1 MRPRFGTKSGGG
13 VVANGTGPAKLGG
26 MTLDLRWPFTGAW
39 LTQNSP
45 AQRVPSHGTTLFAS
59 AHAIDFVGVDAA
71 GRSAPLGWRALL
83 RPEPPTGFVGFGRPV
98 LAPID
103 GRVIAVL
110 DEEPDHDA
118 HRGVPSL
125 VYALT
130 QRLRLAQGWPA
141 LAGNHVFL
149 SATGGEVVA
158 LCHLQRGSV
167 GVRVGEDVRA
177 GEPIAR
183 CGNSGNS
190 TEPHLH
196 LQAMDRPDVARARAV
211 PIRFEGALPRNG
223 EVVRI

>member
-1 MRPRFGTKSGGG
+1 MI
-13 VVANGTGPAKLGG
+13 
-26 MTLDLRWPFTGAW
+26 LDLRWPFTGAW

-45 AQRVPSHGTTLFAS
+45 AERVPSHGTTLFAS

-71 GRSAPLGWRALL
+71 RRSAPLGWRALL

-98 LAPID
+98 LAPVD

-125 VYALT
+125 AYVLT
-130 QRLRLAQGWPA
+130 QRRRLAQGWSA
-141 LAGNHVFL
+141 LAGNHIFL
-149 SATGGEVVA
+149 AAPGGEVVA

-167 GVRVGEDVRA
+167 GVRVGQYVRA

-196 LQAMDRPDVARARAV
+196 LQAMDRPDVTRARAV
-211 PIRFEGALPRNG
+211 PISFEGALPRNG
-223 EVVRI
+223 EVVRV